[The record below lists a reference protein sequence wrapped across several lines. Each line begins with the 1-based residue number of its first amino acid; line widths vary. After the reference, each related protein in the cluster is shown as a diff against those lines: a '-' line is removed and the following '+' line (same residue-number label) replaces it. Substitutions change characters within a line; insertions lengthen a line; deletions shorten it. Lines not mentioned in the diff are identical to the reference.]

1 MVLNKSK
8 YILLSLDIT
17 FILFPIYPFCKISQ
31 NNCNNNNNNNKATT
45 TTKTTTMMLSP
56 TSTNQWNKSLNI
68 IDNTRRQYM
77 KAITRDASLSLCL
90 FTFQLCID
98 GKCVYS
104 EKAPHQPGKK
114 CVTLGVSS
122 SMGNYYNLTCE
133 SSGAAVVV
141 SMC

>member
-1 MVLNKSK
+1 M
-8 YILLSLDIT
+8 
-17 FILFPIYPFCKISQ
+17 
-31 NNCNNNNNNNKATT
+31 
-45 TTKTTTMMLSP
+45 
-56 TSTNQWNKSLNI
+56 
-68 IDNTRRQYM
+68 
-77 KAITRDASLSLCL
+77 
-90 FTFQLCID
+90 CID

-141 SMC
+141 SMCWNCSLSSKGGNCVRNKMHQYDSCHSWFILYSLELKLLSSRASTFVRYTFYQLSTLIECFVLLLSKERLLYTSTLYTHSTVVVLYC